1 MKEGSL
7 ASIATF
13 SPPIKA
19 TITASDLPC
28 IVIAIEDGSGD
39 DLFLVIDTDGRPT
52 YLTGTQFTFDFRYD
66 PKTEIWSDPNETA
79 PSGDGFSDY
88 E

>member
-1 MKEGSL
+1 MSV
-7 ASIATF
+7 ATF

-19 TITASDLPC
+19 TITSSSLPC
-28 IVIAIEDGSGD
+28 IVLAIEEGDGG
-39 DLFLVIDTDGRPT
+39 DLFLVIDTDGKPT

-66 PKTEIWSDPNETA
+66 IPSGIWSDPSEQ
-79 PSGDGFSDY
+79 PEDDDFGD